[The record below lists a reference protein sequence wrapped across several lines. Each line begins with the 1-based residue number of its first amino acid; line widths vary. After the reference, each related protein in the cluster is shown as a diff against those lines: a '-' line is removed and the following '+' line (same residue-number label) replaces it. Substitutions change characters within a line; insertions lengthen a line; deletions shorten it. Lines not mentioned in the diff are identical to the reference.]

1 MSATALAVHHT
12 AVDGEKHIADVKT
25 ERGYIECQHSA
36 LSLDERV
43 LREAFYPNLVWVVHG
58 RRALDLARFSKAVTD
73 AIVLL
78 DKPRIVAVAPDC
90 CPLLRKWST
99 SRVPVYFDFGEN
111 EPGDMLW
118 RLGPGSPNGWA
129 YLLAMEKSLFL
140 NGHLEGQPLEETCT
154 GTMARAAEHHS
165 HLLQRTSQPVSL
177 EILARTERSRGR
189 L

>member
-1 MSATALAVHHT
+1 M
-12 AVDGEKHIADVKT
+12 
-25 ERGYIECQHSA
+25 
-36 LSLDERV
+36 
-43 LREAFYPNLVWVVHG
+43 
-58 RRALDLARFSKAVTD
+58 
-73 AIVLL
+73 
-78 DKPRIVAVAPDC
+78 
-90 CPLLRKWST
+90 
-99 SRVPVYFDFGEN
+99 PVYFDFGEN